1 MAKLDPFDIGQIKA
15 HAKHGLS
22 APQIAEL
29 VFKTDGENPSKQA
42 VHDVLAKLD
51 SDPEWR
57 GDRAEGSGGP
67 RKTSPKLDQL
77 VVREVFKKRGKV
89 KVTVSYLNKKFPP
102 LRFVSDSLV
111 LDRLKEAG
119 SKFLRPKW

>member
-51 SDPEWR
+51 SDPEWL
-57 GDRAEGSGGP
+57 GGRVFVLMKLSSV
-67 RKTSPKLDQL
+67 RKQ
-77 VVREVFKKRGKV
+77 F
-89 KVTVSYLNKKFPP
+89 
-102 LRFVSDSLV
+102 
-111 LDRLKEAG
+111 
-119 SKFLRPKW
+119 